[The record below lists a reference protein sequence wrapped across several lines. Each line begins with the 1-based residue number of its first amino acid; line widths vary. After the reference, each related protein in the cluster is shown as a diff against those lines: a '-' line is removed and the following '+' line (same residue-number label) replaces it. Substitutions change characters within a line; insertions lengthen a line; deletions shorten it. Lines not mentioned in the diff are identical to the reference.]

1 MLKTYQITL
10 LTILLAV
17 LCCTVVSAQEFR
29 VQVAA
34 FIKQKPF
41 TYFAYSGVNDV
52 YANIDQNEIHR
63 YYLSE
68 SYPDA
73 ETAEQA
79 RRVLVKRGFPNAQII
94 DMEKEK
100 SLCQPNDPAARQ
112 GAIYTNINTEH
123 LYIRNIFFGFDQ
135 SKLTLEAQ
143 RKLDEVYKKMKAD
156 PSLVAYV
163 QGHTDASGSA
173 ESNIKVS
180 YRRARQ
186 ACNYLISKGIHA
198 ERLTAKLFGES
209 TPIAINLDSNGED
222 VPNGRKYNRRAVITL
237 VDQTGEVVNDIER
250 MRDVPG
256 HLRINE
262 QTLRQQI
269 IYADLK
275 K

>member
-1 MLKTYQITL
+1 M
-10 LTILLAV
+10 LTII
-17 LCCTVVSAQEFR
+17 CYVSLPAQEFR

-41 TYFAYSGVNDV
+41 TYFVYSGVNDV
-52 YANIDQNEIHR
+52 YANMDQNEIHR

-68 SYPDA
+68 PYSSA
-73 ETAEQA
+73 EAAEQA
-79 RRVLVKRGFPNAQII
+79 RRVLVRRGFPNAQII

-123 LYIRNIFFGFDQ
+123 LYIRNIYFGFDQ
-135 SKLTLEAQ
+135 SNLTLEAKQ
-143 RKLDEVYKKMKAD
+143 KLDEVYLKMKRN
-156 PSLVAYV
+156 PLLMAYV

-173 ESNIKVS
+173 ASNVKVS
-180 YRRARQ
+180 KRRAKKV
-186 ACNYLISKGIHA
+186 CSYLISKGIHA
-198 ERLTAKLFGES
+198 SRLSAKLFGES
-209 TPIAINLDSNGED
+209 TPIAINLDSSGGA
-222 VPNGRKYNRRAVITL
+222 VPNGQKYNRRAVITL